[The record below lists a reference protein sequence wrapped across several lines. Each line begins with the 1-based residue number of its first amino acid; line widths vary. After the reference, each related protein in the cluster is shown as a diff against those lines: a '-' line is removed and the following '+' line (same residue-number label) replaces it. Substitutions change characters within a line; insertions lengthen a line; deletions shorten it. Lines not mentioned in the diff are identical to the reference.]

1 MSSSRREDFILDIED
16 IDFHVIYDHAVSDA
30 RQGGAGATGNI
41 PKTRIE
47 RVDEGLAHGEVPGTE
62 AYEIRKGDAAAD
74 EVEIIPEDSAQQ
86 QEERSTKV
94 GDMPIPTTRIE
105 RVDEGLAHG
114 EVPGTEA
121 YEIRRGDAVADEME
135 VIPEISEAKRAP
147 FVLLS
152 HALMAN
158 STMWDSTVTALTS
171 VGYDVIRYDH
181 LGHGGTG
188 KQKGEWRERKWH
200 FDDFTRHM
208 HTIVQKVRVGE
219 QPAAVVGCS
228 MGGVLAVR
236 YAMLYPPARGE
247 MLKVVCIGAPGLKSL
262 EESKEK
268 WEERKKVF
276 RYEGVGV
283 LAKMTAER
291 WFPEP
296 VGRGVRETAEGMCVG
311 TTLEGYERCAEGIVN
326 YDYEG
331 KGEVEVLKNREDIEI
346 LVVRGENDGAV
357 GPQSLLVD
365 FAERVGGRFVGM
377 QDVGHLPPMHDNEG
391 FEKVLM
397 GFLGK

>member
-1 MSSSRREDFILDIED
+1 MEKFRKRKLMRLGKGDAVADEVEIIHEDNAQWSTKVGDMP
-16 IDFHVIYDHAVSDA
+16 
-30 RQGGAGATGNI
+30 I
-41 PKTRIE
+41 PTTRVE

-62 AYEIRKGDAAAD
+62 AYEIRKGDA
-74 EVEIIPEDSAQQ
+74 
-86 QEERSTKV
+86 
-94 GDMPIPTTRIE
+94 
-105 RVDEGLAHG
+105 
-114 EVPGTEA
+114 
-121 YEIRRGDAVADEME
+121 VADEME
-135 VIPEISEAKRAP
+135 VISETSRRPP

-152 HALMAN
+152 HALMADL
-158 STMWDSTVTALTS
+158 TMWDSTVTALTNA
-171 VGYDVIRYDH
+171 GYDVIRYDH

-188 KQKGEWRERKWH
+188 KQKGEWKGRKWY

-208 HTIVQKVRVGE
+208 HTIVQKVRAGE

-262 EESKEK
+262 EESKAK

-276 RYEGVGV
+276 RSEGVGV

-296 VGRGVRETAEGMCVG
+296 VGRGVRERAEAMCVG

-331 KGEVEVLKNREDIEI
+331 QGEVEVLKNREDIEV

-357 GPQSLLVD
+357 GPKSLLVD